1 MKIVQDYLQELG
13 LSEIEAKLYQG
24 LLEKG
29 PSTVMELA
37 THVGLKRITVH
48 FNIESLIQKGLV
60 TESREGARRQIVAE
74 PPERLKYLLDQRF
87 ESIKSLRDKFTSIV
101 NLIDTNYPQAKAGEE
116 IAMKY
121 YKGKGPVELIY
132 QDAMKAKEFRAYVNV
147 KELAK
152 AFPQNV
158 DAFLDIHRKRKEMQ
172 IWEIMENSNE
182 AKKYVKKMPKERY
195 FYRIIPP
202 HLNLSV
208 VDYMLFDGKVAIVDL
223 KEDTSG
229 TIISN
234 NNYYAN
240 AKGIFEFVWQMLD
253 QPE

>member
-29 PSTVMELA
+29 PSTAMELA

-101 NLIDTNYPQAKAGEE
+101 TVIL
-116 IAMKY
+116 
-121 YKGKGPVELIY
+121 
-132 QDAMKAKEFRAYVNV
+132 
-147 KELAK
+147 
-152 AFPQNV
+152 
-158 DAFLDIHRKRKEMQ
+158 
-172 IWEIMENSNE
+172 
-182 AKKYVKKMPKERY
+182 
-195 FYRIIPP
+195 
-202 HLNLSV
+202 
-208 VDYMLFDGKVAIVDL
+208 
-223 KEDTSG
+223 
-229 TIISN
+229 
-234 NNYYAN
+234 
-240 AKGIFEFVWQMLD
+240 
-253 QPE
+253 